1 MEIDKAQKIHDL
13 MEILHENEKFLKD
26 LNCNNVEPEVW
37 LRANDGSVF
46 GVASRRSGNNYQ
58 VEGLKDC
65 LIEHFEFKI
74 QQIKSRIKE
83 L

>member
-46 GVASRRSGNNYQ
+46 GVASNKYGGDYRIEGFKTCVREYLEARRDGY
-58 VEGLKDC
+58 LDY
-65 LIEHFEFKI
+65 IEKM
-74 QQIKSRIKE
+74 
-83 L
+83 